1 MDYIFFVMNR
11 TYKKKNLIPRGW
23 HFFCH
28 RIIKTYLTKAHY
40 LRLNIVPEKIEEKM
54 KGFDLNVKELTY
66 EDFLKGDPNVFRG
79 KKMEL
84 YKQRFKDPT
93 YKAYGI
99 IENGCLVYSTWISYH
114 RMGMSIE
121 TRPVYLAPNEGYL
134 EDSYCDPVARG
145 RGMHGKM
152 NNFRIQKIC
161 ESGRTRVIAIVQD
174 GNTPALKV
182 QAKSGLEEIGTFRHG
197 YILGLKVNTLK
208 KEKFD
213 GR

>member
-1 MDYIFFVMNR
+1 MNSAV
-11 TYKKKNLIPRGW
+11 KKASLFRRGW

-28 RIIKTYLTKAHY
+28 RVIKTYLTKAYY
-40 LRLNIVPEKIEEKM
+40 LRLNINPDRIAEKM
-54 KGFDLNVKELTY
+54 KGFDLDVKELTY

-84 YKQRFKDPT
+84 YKLRFQDST

-99 IENGCLVYSTWISYH
+99 IENDRLVYSTWISYH
-114 RMGMSIE
+114 RVGMSIE
-121 TRPVYLAPNEGYL
+121 THPVYLALNEGYL

-152 NNFRIQKIC
+152 NNYRIQKIY
-161 ESGRTRVIAIVQD
+161 ESGRNRVIAIVQE
-174 GNTPALKV
+174 GNTPAFKV
-182 QAKSGLEEIGTFRHG
+182 QFKSGLEELGAFWHG
-197 YILGLKVNTLK
+197 YILGFKVNTLK